1 MSGSGSDQVAA
12 QLSTYA
18 YPDEL
23 RVDELLL
30 RAPVDADIDIVAP
43 AFRDPAVGGE
53 ASLPPVDAATLRV
66 MMRDQLPLLKARG
79 LLSPY
84 VIEDIE
90 TGGLLGG
97 LSLHHLD
104 PMRDAVEIGY
114 WLFVSA
120 RGRGVATRTVR
131 AAVEHAFA
139 NGIQRVEAHV
149 RVGNVA
155 SERVLERVG
164 FVREGIK
171 RRYLRRGGEERFDAT
186 LFSRLVDD

>member
-1 MSGSGSDQVAA
+1 MSGSDQVAA

-30 RAPVDADIDIVAP
+30 RQPVDADIDVIAP
-43 AFRDPAVGGE
+43 AFRDPMVGAE
-53 ASLPPVDAATLRV
+53 ASLPPVDAPTLRV
-66 MMRDQLPLLKARG
+66 MLRDQLPALRAQG

-84 VIEDIE
+84 VIEDVE
-90 TGGLLGG
+90 TGKLLGG

-114 WLFVSA
+114 WLFVEA

-131 AAVEHAFA
+131 ASVEHAFA
-139 NGIQRVEAHV
+139 NGIYRVDAHV

-164 FVREGIK
+164 FVREGVK
-171 RRYLRRGGEERFDAT
+171 RRYLRRGGDERFDAT

>member
-1 MSGSGSDQVAA
+1 VSGSGSDQVAA

-18 YPDEL
+18 YPGEL

>member
-114 WLFVSA
+114 WLFVSS